1 MKVSPPRLEGL
12 KVGVFA
18 TRSPHRPNPIGLSIV
33 KLDKIEKSTLYLS
46 GIDLIDGT
54 PILDIKPYL
63 PEYDNEYNVKIPNWI
78 QESPRIPILN
88 VQFTKEAEEQLSSL
102 ISKLKF
108 FNSLEKLKKAIVD
121 VVIADPRSIHLKKKY
136 GKELEY
142 GFCID
147 CLNIIVKFEENNQ
160 ANIINVEDWSEK

>member
-136 GKELEY
+136 GIRIWILYRLFKY
-142 GFCID
+142 Y
-147 CLNIIVKFEENNQ
+147 
-160 ANIINVEDWSEK
+160 